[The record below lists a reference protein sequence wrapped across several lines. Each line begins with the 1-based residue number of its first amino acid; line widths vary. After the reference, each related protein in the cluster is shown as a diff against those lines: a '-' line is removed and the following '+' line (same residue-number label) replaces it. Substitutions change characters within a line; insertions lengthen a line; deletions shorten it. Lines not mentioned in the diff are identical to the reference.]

1 MIISWFLSKNPAQL
15 VKDSLES
22 PDDISCRGRWCWWWR
37 PAVPGRS
44 CGSSL
49 FPGTQLFHLLLC
61 IIILNNRPH
70 LLVFAL
76 PQQQPIL
83 SSQQLPHH
91 HNGHHQQASHLHLG
105 HHYLSKN
112 HLFWFLTPRSSRRLA
127 TSSIFL
133 CQAKQPKSLAEQ
145 VMADKVDSAKK
156 EKGGRDNSEEQA
168 KTEMPR
174 SIESIEIFF

>member
-1 MIISWFLSKNPAQL
+1 MQRSLALMMAAGCTRSPAFLRLLS
-15 VKDSLES
+15 
-22 PDDISCRGRWCWWWR
+22 
-37 PAVPGRS
+37 VPRHEFVS
-44 CGSSL
+44 HH
-49 FPGTQLFHLLLC
+49 FLLRC
-61 IIILNNRPH
+61 INIENYRPH

-76 PQQQPIL
+76 PQQPPIL

-105 HHYLSKN
+105 HHYISKN
-112 HLFWFLTPRSSRRLA
+112 HLFWFLSPQSSRRLA
-127 TSSIFL
+127 TSSLFL